1 MCLESP
7 LCSDAA
13 LGITVCFSAAAGI
26 EAALP
31 HHFLTPSEARL
42 HRGGG
47 RLAGDLE
54 GHQMEG
60 FSCWRGLVRGAEL
73 VGGETKSFPVP
84 VLPVWLFLRGR
95 KSTFNKTLPELQR
108 FHTIPIPSLFE

>member
-1 MCLESP
+1 MTWKDIKWKDL
-7 LCSDAA
+7 
-13 LGITVCFSAAAGI
+13 AAG
-26 EAALP
+26 
-31 HHFLTPSEARL
+31 
-42 HRGGG
+42 G
-47 RLAGDLE
+47 
-54 GHQMEG
+54 
-60 FSCWRGLVRGAEL
+60 GLVRGAEL